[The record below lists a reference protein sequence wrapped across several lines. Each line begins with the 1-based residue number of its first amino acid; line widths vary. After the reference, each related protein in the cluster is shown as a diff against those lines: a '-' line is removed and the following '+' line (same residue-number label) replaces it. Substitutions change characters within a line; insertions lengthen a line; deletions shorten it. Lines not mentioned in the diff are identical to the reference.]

1 MPQIIG
7 FMHRKVKFNSEKS
20 AAETEIITTTK
31 SQRYATIKSIKHL
44 AVIVK
49 TVKQNFIALREGCE
63 DYGLTENSEL
73 QHTLPCGYIMRQVET

>member
-49 TVKQNFIALREGCE
+49 TVKQNF
-63 DYGLTENSEL
+63 TTL
-73 QHTLPCGYIMRQVET
+73 QLCVRDAKITV